1 MIANFFACFSESPNF
16 TILHSSIC
24 ILAHFFALSDFY
36 LAVHSLSVSRAQRRA
51 LDCLLT
57 PTNWKQILPI
67 VSMKYIGKWKLK
79 KNDFVRFGVQTLKV
93 KANWKSTSARCFLS
107 RMLDFKELIW
117 PLANKSN
124 IFLFQKQRFQK
135 KLSDLT

>member
-1 MIANFFACFSESPNF
+1 MIAKFFVCFSESSNF

-93 KANWKSTSARCFLS
+93 KANWKSTSARWNCIMFFVKNAGFQ
-107 RMLDFKELIW
+107 RIN
-117 PLANKSN
+117 LARCEQVKQ
-124 IFLFQKQRFQK
+124 FRRQK
-135 KLSDLT
+135 